1 MRHTTWS
8 TLTFAALSAGLLG
21 CPPAATP
28 VCDKLQSM
36 RAADY
41 SPPGRAPCEER
52 LGAMRS
58 KSSGE
63 YGMCS
68 ECVMNALDR
77 AALAACR
84 ERCPGFEDALPAK

>member
-1 MRHTTWS
+1 MKQS
-8 TLTFAALSAGLLG
+8 TSSVLALVALAASLLG
-21 CPPAATP
+21 CPPAAAN

-41 SPPGRAPCEER
+41 SPPAREPCQER
-52 LGAMRS
+52 MDAMRS
-58 KSSGE
+58 RSSGE

-68 ECVMNALDR
+68 QCVMNALDR
-77 AALAACR
+77 QALAACR